1 MLANKPRSERL
12 KVMFEVMESPRKQR
26 RKAGEMGAEFLQEV
40 SSYLSGADPL
50 YIVSGKVPHP
60 TLQMV

>member
-1 MLANKPRSERL
+1 
-12 KVMFEVMESPRKQR
+12 MFEVMESPRKQR